1 MNGTEKLP
9 RGVFERPPGSGTYW
23 IRYADA
29 NRRERKEKA
38 GRLKFAIDLYR
49 KRKTEALEGRK
60 IPQANRR
67 DLRFDELAADYL
79 EFSRVRH
86 TPQTYEKNIQRM
98 AKLLKEFRGRSAEQ
112 IGAQELTRFLGKDDW
127 APATRNRYRA
137 LGSALY
143 SLGIRHDKLELNP
156 WRKVRLWRENNS
168 RVRFLEPREEKKLR
182 ASVRIHAPANE
193 PEFDL
198 ALNTGLRRGEQ
209 WKLRWT
215 DVDWTRKI
223 LTVTN
228 SKNGESRHIPL
239 NGAAVDALRKLRDVA
254 ADCPYVVNG
263 PEDPA
268 QRVSD
273 NRRWFDICL
282 RRSRVRDFHWHD
294 LRHTFASRLVM
305 GGTDIR
311 TVQDLMGHKVIAM
324 TVRYSHLS
332 APHKREA
339 VGVLDKY
346 KAQPEPQP
354 PGEKSGNTA
363 GKGKNS

>member
-1 MNGTEKLP
+1 MSNGEKLP

-29 NRRERKEKA
+29 SRRERKEKA

-67 DLRFDELAADYL
+67 DLRFEELAADYL

-127 APATRNRYRA
+127 SPATRNRYRA

-182 ASVRIHAPANE
+182 ASVRIHA
-193 PEFDL
+193 
-198 ALNTGLRRGEQ
+198 
-209 WKLRWT
+209 
-215 DVDWTRKI
+215 
-223 LTVTN
+223 
-228 SKNGESRHIPL
+228 
-239 NGAAVDALRKLRDVA
+239 
-254 ADCPYVVNG
+254 
-263 PEDPA
+263 
-268 QRVSD
+268 
-273 NRRWFDICL
+273 
-282 RRSRVRDFHWHD
+282 
-294 LRHTFASRLVM
+294 
-305 GGTDIR
+305 
-311 TVQDLMGHKVIAM
+311 
-324 TVRYSHLS
+324 
-332 APHKREA
+332 
-339 VGVLDKY
+339 
-346 KAQPEPQP
+346 
-354 PGEKSGNTA
+354 
-363 GKGKNS
+363 